1 MLIYLFL
8 FLSFT
13 QMGLFGLGGSLG
25 TQALL
30 EHDLITLHKWLT
42 PAQMADLMVFCR
54 ALPGGTGINA
64 ATLTGYLAAASRMG
78 FWGCTF
84 ASLISL
90 VSLALPS
97 ALWTYL
103 FSLWQKNQ
111 SYKHLL
117 DCALVLLR
125 PLVPG
130 LIAAAAILLMRPD
143 TMGSPALNPW
153 QFGVSIFLF
162 VATLIGTLLYRF
174 NGGFMIILA
183 GIAGWIL
190 F

>member
-42 PAQMADLMVFCR
+42 PSQMADLMVFCR

-64 ATLTGYLAAASRMG
+64 ATLTGYLATASRMG
-78 FWGCTF
+78 FWGCTL

>member
-64 ATLTGYLAAASRMG
+64 ATPVSYTHLT
-78 FWGCTF
+78 
-84 ASLISL
+84 
-90 VSLALPS
+90 LP
-97 ALWTYL
+97 T
-103 FSLWQKNQ
+103 N
-111 SYKHLL
+111 
-117 DCALVLLR
+117 
-125 PLVPG
+125 
-130 LIAAAAILLMRPD
+130 
-143 TMGSPALNPW
+143 
-153 QFGVSIFLF
+153 
-162 VATLIGTLLYRF
+162 
-174 NGGFMIILA
+174 
-183 GIAGWIL
+183 
-190 F
+190 